1 MLALKPVDV
10 WKRINNYKTRY
21 NKTVPMDP
29 QCELIGKYVLP
40 IFRSMLAKE
49 LVQNYH
55 LSQTEASKKLGT
67 TQAAVS
73 QYLSSKRA
81 SKGIEPVEE
90 FLPKIRVMAEETAKK
105 LMSKEISAED
115 ITVDFCRL
123 CSTFCRNE
131 VNLSDPKP
139 EYYI

>member
-1 MLALKPVDV
+1 
-10 WKRINNYKTRY
+10 
-21 NKTVPMDP
+21 MDP
-29 QCELIGKYVLP
+29 QCEIIGKYVLP

-55 LSQTEASKKLGT
+55 LSQTEAAKKLGT

-81 SKGIEPVEE
+81 FKGMEQAQE
-90 FLPKIRVMAEETAKK
+90 FLPKIEIMAHETAKK
-105 LMSKEISAED
+105 LATKEISAND
-115 ITVDFCRL
+115 ITVNFCHL
-123 CSTFCRNE
+123 CSTFCRN
-131 VNLSDPKP
+131 NPTLSVSKP